1 MWLYEFLNCA
11 LRVALLTG
19 RVSVI
24 GLSGV
29 DVERSLLTMNA
40 EEAKVGCFQMVL
52 VLLLGI
58 NYVIVAMSHALPV
71 FHNYTPKFYCQVRG
85 SMKGDRKKL

>member
-1 MWLYEFLNCA
+1 M
-11 LRVALLTG
+11 RVALLTG
-19 RVSVI
+19 RVLVV

-71 FHNYTPKFYCQVRG
+71 FHNYTPKFYCQV
-85 SMKGDRKKL
+85 

>member
-1 MWLYEFLNCA
+1 MWWYEILEQ
-11 LRVALLTG
+11 RYVRSALLANV
-19 RVSVI
+19 VSVI

-52 VLLLGI
+52 ALLLGI
-58 NYVIVAMSHALPV
+58 NYVIVAMSHTLPV
-71 FHNYTPKFYCQVRG
+71 FHNYTPKFYCQVRIW
-85 SMKGDRKKL
+85 KKS

>member
-1 MWLYEFLNCA
+1 MNYYEILNCKK
-11 LRVALLTG
+11 LQKEFP
-19 RVSVI
+19 VI

-58 NYVIVAMSHALPV
+58 NYVIVAMSHALPI
-71 FHNYTPKFYCQVRG
+71 FYNYTPKFYCQVR
-85 SMKGDRKKL
+85 